1 MNQEQIGKFIK
12 ENRLKNNLSQKELA
26 DKLSVTAQAISKWEN
41 GRGIPDI
48 ELLKKLSIEFNVNI
62 DELIEGKKITNNKK
76 IYIYVTLI
84 IFFIIIVAIVIL
96 LSINKQTFNFSPLA
110 SDNDSFTIKGIVA
123 YNNDKKS
130 IYISNIDYSEN
141 LNNEKEYVVME
152 CILYES
158 EGNTE
163 KKISQ
168 CGDITNQDH
177 YDSKSAS
184 TLSELLKNVE
194 FNIDDY
200 SCSCKSKCDNL
211 FLRINALNV
220 DDKVISYNIPL
231 QVDST
236 CSK

>member
-12 ENRLKNNLSQKELA
+12 ENRLKNKLSQKDLA

-48 ELLKKLSIEFNVNI
+48 ELLKKLSIIFNVDI
-62 DELIEGKKITNNKK
+62 SDLIEGKKVSNRKK
-76 IYIYVTLI
+76 LLSFWIITLI
-84 IFFIIIVAIVIL
+84 IAIILIIVLVKVF
-96 LSINKQTFNFSPLA
+96 NNDTFNFNALA

-123 YNNDKKS
+123 YNNNKKS
-130 IYISNIDYSEN
+130 IYISNIDYSKN
-141 LNNEKEYVVME
+141 TNDEKKYVVME

-158 EGNTE
+158 EENSD

-168 CGDITNQDH
+168 CGDIKNYDH
-177 YDSKSAS
+177 YDFNKAS
-184 TLSELLKNVE
+184 TLSELLQNVE
-194 FNIDDY
+194 FNIDNY

-211 FLRINALNV
+211 FLRINALNI
-220 DDKVISYNIPL
+220 DNEIITYNIPL

-236 CSK
+236 CKK